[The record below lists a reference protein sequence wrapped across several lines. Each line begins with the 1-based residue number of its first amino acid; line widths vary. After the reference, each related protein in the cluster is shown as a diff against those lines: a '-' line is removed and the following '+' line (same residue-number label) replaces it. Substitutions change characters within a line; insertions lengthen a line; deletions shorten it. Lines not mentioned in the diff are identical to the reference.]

1 MVTGSYMDTRSNMT
15 SVNRGSN
22 VDLEDRFQREL
33 ESLLQQH
40 RNRQTF
46 GRERE
51 RDVDVHRSGSAPP
64 KVEGLLRAMDN
75 QYLNNSDYRD
85 IGNISSSSTSNGVEL
100 LSDDELR
107 WHPAYLSYY
116 YSNEHSNPRLPP
128 PLLSRE
134 DWRIAQRFHNS
145 ESVFDPVGDWR
156 KKVAQVD
163 NSSSLFSVQPGVP
176 VEQAEND
183 LMELRNAVAQGR
195 SQKTA
200 VQRLDQGR
208 DELSGLSG
216 YSGLGPRRKSFADIL
231 QEGLDR
237 DAALC
242 SQLSRPASCNTFRD
256 MNDAAVLSNF
266 SVGGFDTPLAFHESL
281 HSAAQSSPNTML
293 GSTMSSP
300 VPRNRTPDSHLVGRS
315 PASGLPPIGTRVG
328 PVEKKNN
335 FGAAIQ
341 NSESSYTAAEVADT
355 LSRLNMSEMS
365 QVKDHHM
372 QSQLQ
377 VELENQSDVMR
388 YIPNGHK
395 KALRQQNIATTESN
409 DHLFSGNYGGS
420 MSGYGTSL
428 GASTVGSHG
437 QVNIPKRTSSSASL
451 YSPSDRSRLGSLG
464 LSDVNIQNAN
474 INGTDFSTAGGY
486 LVNNKLNSLAEHYSA
501 EGSHLTGEGDRQSL
515 SRLINQVA
523 SELHS
528 PVMDPHY
535 SQYLHTASATGAPS
549 DHSLRRNNF
558 GASNGDTANDYLA
571 MLLAQNRQ
579 QLGNLSAAN
588 SRLFENPSYDLG
600 SMYLGNHLPSPS
612 KNSRNLQNMRM
623 AQSPSMMKVPFG
635 GLQGS
640 SHVDIGSTTETS
652 LLEGFKNNKTRSLE
666 LSEIV
671 GHVIEFSM
679 DQYGS
684 RFIQQKLETATDEE
698 KNAIFPEILPFGRT
712 LMTDVFGNYV
722 IQKFFEHGTNKQRKE
737 LAEQVTGHVLALSLQ
752 MYGCRVIQKA
762 LEVVDLEQQARM
774 VKELD
779 GSVMKCVHDQN
790 GNHVIQ
796 KCIERLP
803 QDWIQFIISSFY
815 GKVLALSTHP
825 YGCRVIQRV
834 LEHIDDTETQ
844 RIIMEEIMHSVC
856 ALAQDQYGN
865 YVIQHIIQHGK
876 PHERSEIINK
886 LAGQIVKMSQQKF
899 ASNVVEKCLTFGGPE
914 ERQVLVNEML
924 GYTDENEPLQAMM
937 KDPFGNYVVQK
948 VLETCDDQSLAL
960 ILSRIKVHL
969 NALKRYTYGKHIVA
983 RVEKLITTGERRI
996 GLSSSLTAN
1005 ATS

>member
-1 MVTGSYMDTRSNMT
+1 MFTDSFHMDTRSNL
-15 SVNRGSN
+15 NRGSN

-40 RNRQTF
+40 RDRQTF
-46 GRERE
+46 GGQRE

-64 KVEGLLRAMDN
+64 TVEGLLRAMDN
-75 QYLNNSDYRD
+75 QYLINNNNSDYIRD
-85 IGNISSSSTSNGVEL
+85 AANVGGATSNGVEL

-134 DWRIAQRFHNS
+134 DWRVAQRFHNG
-145 ESVFDPVGDWR
+145 ESVFDPVGEWR
-156 KKVAQVD
+156 KKAENNSS
-163 NSSSLFSVQPGVP
+163 NSSSLFTVQPGV
-176 VEQAEND
+176 EQAESD

-195 SQKTA
+195 SQKTP
-200 VQRLDQGR
+200 VQRLDP
-208 DELSGLSG
+208 
-216 YSGLGPRRKSFADIL
+216 GLGPRRKSFADIL

-237 DAALC
+237 DAALR

-256 MNDAAVLSNF
+256 MKDPAVLSNF
-266 SVGGFDTPLAFHESL
+266 SPGGFDSPLAFHESL
-281 HSAAQSSPNTML
+281 HSAGQNTPNTML
-293 GSTMSSP
+293 GSNMSSP
-300 VPRNRTPDSHLVGRS
+300 VPRNRTPDSHLVGRAS
-315 PASGLPPIGTRVG
+315 ASGLPPIGTRVG
-328 PVEKKNN
+328 PVEKKNT
-335 FGAAIQ
+335 FGSGIQ
-341 NSESSYTAAEVADT
+341 NCESYTAADVADR
-355 LSRLNMSEMS
+355 LSRLNMSEMN
-365 QVKDHHM
+365 QVKDNLM
-372 QSQLQ
+372 QSQIQ

-395 KALRQQNIATTESN
+395 KALRQQGIAMTESN
-409 DHLFSGNYGGS
+409 DQLFPANYGGI
-420 MSGYGTSL
+420 MSGYGTGL
-428 GASTVGSHG
+428 GASTVASHG
-437 QVNIPKRTSSSASL
+437 HVNIPKRASSSASL
-451 YSPSDRSRLGSLG
+451 YSASDRSRLGSLG

-474 INGTDFSTAGGY
+474 INGKDFSTAGGY

-515 SRLINQVA
+515 NRLINQAA

-528 PVMDPHY
+528 PIMDPQY
-535 SQYLHTASATGAPS
+535 SQYRHTSSATGPPS
-549 DHSLRRNNF
+549 DHPLLRNNF
-558 GASNGDTANDYLA
+558 GTTNGDTANEYVA

-588 SRLFENPSYDLG
+588 SRLFENPPYDLG
-600 SMYLGNHLPSPS
+600 SMYLGNNHLPSPS

-623 AQSPSMMKVPFG
+623 SQSAASMMKIPLG

-640 SHVDIGSTTETS
+640 SHVDIGSTTEAS

-698 KNAIFPEILPFGRT
+698 KNAIFPEILPYGRT

-762 LEVVDLEQQARM
+762 LEVVDVEQQTRM
-774 VKELD
+774 VQELD
-779 GSVMKCVHDQN
+779 GSVLKCVHDQN

-803 QDWIQFIISSFY
+803 QECIQFIISSFY

-834 LEHIDDTETQ
+834 LEHIDDVETQ
-844 RIIMEEIMHSVC
+844 RIIMGEIMNSVC
-856 ALAQDQYGN
+856 TLAQDQYGN

-876 PHERSEIINK
+876 PHERTEIINK
-886 LAGQIVKMSQQKF
+886 LAGQIVTMSQQKF

-960 ILSRIKVHL
+960 IISRIKVHL

-996 GLSSSLTAN
+996 GLSSSLAAN
-1005 ATS
+1005 ASP

>member
-1 MVTGSYMDTRSNMT
+1 MVTDSYMDTRSNMT

-40 RNRQTF
+40 RNRQGF

-51 RDVDVHRSGSAPP
+51 RDIDVHRSGSAPP
-64 KVEGLLRAMDN
+64 TVEGLLRAMDN

-85 IGNISSSSTSNGVEL
+85 SGNFSTSSTNNGVEL

-107 WHPAYLSYY
+107 WHPEYLSYY

-134 DWRIAQRFHNS
+134 DWRVAQRFHNS
-145 ESVFDPVGDWR
+145 ESVFDPVGEWR
-156 KKVAQVD
+156 KKVVEVD
-163 NSSSLFSVQPGVP
+163 NSSSLFSVQPGIP

-183 LMELRNAVAQGR
+183 LMELRNAVAV
-195 SQKTA
+195 QKTT

-208 DELSGLSG
+208 DELIGLSG
-216 YSGLGPRRKSFADIL
+216 YPGLGPRRKSFADIL

-256 MNDAAVLSNF
+256 MKDPAILSNF
-266 SVGGFDTPLAFHESL
+266 SAGGFDTPLAFHESL
-281 HSAAQSSPNTML
+281 HSAAQNSPK
-293 GSTMSSP
+293 S
-300 VPRNRTPDSHLVGRS
+300 RNRTPDSHLVGRS

-328 PVEKKNN
+328 PAEKKNT
-335 FGAAIQ
+335 FGTGTAIQ
-341 NSESSYTAAEVADT
+341 NCESYTAADVANT

-365 QVKDHHM
+365 QLNDNHM

-395 KALRQQNIATTESN
+395 KALRQQNIATTETN
-409 DHLFSGNYGGS
+409 DHFFLANYGGV

-428 GASTVGSHG
+428 GASTVGAHG
-437 QVNIPKRTSSSASL
+437 QANIPKRTSSSASL
-451 YSPSDRSRLGSLG
+451 YSTSDRSRLGSLSV
-464 LSDVNIQNAN
+464 SDVNIGNAN

-486 LVNNKLNSLAEHYSA
+486 LLNNKLNSLPEHYSP
-501 EGSHLTGEGDRQSL
+501 EGSHLTGEVDRQSL
-515 SRLINQVA
+515 NRLINQVA

-528 PVMDPHY
+528 PVIDPHY
-535 SQYLHTASATGAPS
+535 SQYLHTASAAGAPS
-549 DHSLRRNNF
+549 DHSSLRNNF
-558 GASNGDTANDYLA
+558 GTSNGDTANEYLS

-579 QLGNLSAAN
+579 QRGNLSAAN
-588 SRLFENPSYDLG
+588 SRFFENPSYDLG

-623 AQSPSMMKVPFG
+623 SSQSASMMKVPFG
-635 GLQGS
+635 GLHGS
-640 SHVDIGSTTETS
+640 SHVDIGSTTEVS
-652 LLEGFKNNKTRSLE
+652 LLEGFKNNKTMSLE
-666 LSEIV
+666 LSGIV

-698 KNAIFPEILPFGRT
+698 KDAIFPEILPYGRT
-712 LMTDVFGNYV
+712 LMADVFGNYV
-722 IQKFFEHGTNKQRKE
+722 IQKFFEHGTNRQRKE
-737 LAEQVTGHVLALSLQ
+737 LAEQVTGHVLVLSLQ

-762 LEVVDLEQQARM
+762 LEVVDLEQQVRM
-774 VKELD
+774 VQELD

-803 QDWIQFIISSFY
+803 QDYIQFIISSFY
-815 GKVLALSTHP
+815 GKVLSLSTHP

-834 LEHIDDTETQ
+834 LEHIDDVETQ
-844 RIIMEEIMHSVC
+844 RIIMEEIMQSVC
-856 ALAQDQYGN
+856 TLAQDQYGN

-1005 ATS
+1005 ATPSPSE

>member
-1 MVTGSYMDTRSNMT
+1 MFTDSSSYMDTRSNM
-15 SVNRGSN
+15 NRGSN
-22 VDLEDRFQREL
+22 VDPLEDRFQREL

-40 RNRQTF
+40 RDRQTF
-46 GRERE
+46 GSQQRE
-51 RDVDVHRSGSAPP
+51 RDVVDVHRSGSAPP
-64 KVEGLLRAMDN
+64 TVEGLLRAMDN
-75 QYLNNSDYRD
+75 QYLMNNNNNNNSSDYIRD
-85 IGNISSSSTSNGVEL
+85 AANLSASNGVEL

-134 DWRIAQRFHNS
+134 DWRVAQRFHNG
-145 ESVFDPVGDWR
+145 ETVFDPVGEWR
-156 KKVAQVD
+156 KKGENISSSSSNNN
-163 NSSSLFSVQPGVP
+163 NSSSLFTVQPGV
-176 VEQAEND
+176 EQAESD
-183 LMELRNAVAQGR
+183 LMELRNAVVQGR

-200 VQRLDQGR
+200 VQRLDP
-208 DELSGLSG
+208 GL
-216 YSGLGPRRKSFADIL
+216 GLGPRRKSFADIL

-237 DAALC
+237 DAALR

-256 MNDAAVLSNF
+256 MNDPAVLTNF
-266 SVGGFDTPLAFHESL
+266 TPGGFDSPLAFHESL
-281 HSAAQSSPNTML
+281 HSAGQNTPNAIL
-293 GSTMSSP
+293 GSNMSSP
-300 VPRNRTPDSHLVGRS
+300 VPRNRTPDSHLVGRAS
-315 PASGLPPIGTRVG
+315 ASGLPPIGTRVG
-328 PVEKKNN
+328 PVEKKNA
-335 FGAAIQ
+335 FGSGIH
-341 NSESSYTAAEVADT
+341 TAADVADT
-355 LSRLNMSEMS
+355 LSRLNMSEMN
-365 QVKDHHM
+365 QVKDNNLM

-377 VELENQSDVMR
+377 VELDNQSDVMR

-395 KALRQQNIATTESN
+395 KALRQQGIGMTESN
-409 DHLFSGNYGGS
+409 DQLFPANYGGI
-420 MSGYGTSL
+420 MSGYGTGL
-428 GASTVGSHG
+428 GASTVASHG
-437 QVNIPKRTSSSASL
+437 HVNIPKRASSSASL
-451 YSPSDRSRLGSLG
+451 YSSSDRSRLGGLG
-464 LSDVNIQNAN
+464 LSDNIPNAN
-474 INGTDFSTAGGY
+474 VNGMDFPAAGGY
-486 LVNNKLNSLAEHYSA
+486 LANNKLNSLAEHYSA
-501 EGSHLTGEGDRQSL
+501 EGPHLTGERDIQSL
-515 SRLINQVA
+515 NRLINQGA
-523 SELHS
+523 PELHS
-528 PVMDPHY
+528 PIMDPLY
-535 SQYLHTASATGAPS
+535 SQYRHTPSATGAPS
-549 DHSLRRNNF
+549 EHPLLRNNL
-558 GASNGDTANDYLA
+558 GTSNGDTTNEYLA
-571 MLLAQNRQ
+571 MLLAQQRH

-588 SRLFENPSYDLG
+588 SRLYENPPYDLS

-623 AQSPSMMKVPFG
+623 SQSAASMMKIPLG
-635 GLQGS
+635 GLQGP
-640 SHVDIGSTTETS
+640 SHVDIGSTTEAS

-698 KNAIFPEILPFGRT
+698 KNAIFPEILPIGRT

-722 IQKFFEHGTNKQRKE
+722 IQKFFEHGTHKQRKE

-762 LEVVDLEQQARM
+762 LEVVDVEQQTRM
-774 VKELD
+774 VQELD
-779 GSVMKCVHDQN
+779 GSVLKCVYDQN

-803 QDWIQFIISSFY
+803 QNCIQFIISSFY
-815 GKVLALSTHP
+815 GKVLALSSHP

-834 LEHIDDTETQ
+834 LEHIDDVETQ
-844 RIIMEEIMHSVC
+844 RIIMGEVMNSVC
-856 ALAQDQYGN
+856 TLAQDQYGN

-876 PHERSEIINK
+876 PHERTEIINK
-886 LAGQIVKMSQQKF
+886 LAGQIVTMSQQKF

-960 ILSRIKVHL
+960 IISRIKVHL

-996 GLSSSLTAN
+996 GLSSSLAAN
-1005 ATS
+1005 TSP

>member
-1 MVTGSYMDTRSNMT
+1 MYTDSYTDTRSNM
-15 SVNRGSN
+15 NRGSN
-22 VDLEDRFQREL
+22 AADLEDRFQREL

-40 RNRQTF
+40 RNHQTF
-46 GRERE
+46 GSQ
-51 RDVDVHRSGSAPP
+51 RDVVADVHRSGSAPP
-64 KVEGLLRAMDN
+64 TVEGLLRAMDN
-75 QYLNNSDYRD
+75 QYLMNTNADYIRD
-85 IGNISSSSTSNGVEL
+85 AANVGVEL

-134 DWRIAQRFHNS
+134 DWRVAQRFHNG
-145 ESVFDPVGDWR
+145 ETVFDPVGEWR
-156 KKVAQVD
+156 KKGE
-163 NSSSLFSVQPGVP
+163 NSNSNNNNSSSSLFSVQPGV
-176 VEQAEND
+176 EQAESD

-200 VQRLDQGR
+200 VQRLDP
-208 DELSGLSG
+208 
-216 YSGLGPRRKSFADIL
+216 GLGPRRKSFADIL

-237 DAALC
+237 DAALR

-256 MNDAAVLSNF
+256 MNDPAVLTNF
-266 SVGGFDTPLAFHESL
+266 SPGGFDSPLAFHESL
-281 HSAAQSSPNTML
+281 HSAGQNTPNAML
-293 GSTMSSP
+293 GSNMSSP
-300 VPRNRTPDSHLVGRS
+300 VPRNRTPESHLVGRAS
-315 PASGLPPIGTRVG
+315 ASGLPPIGTRVG
-328 PVEKKNN
+328 PVEKKNT
-335 FGAAIQ
+335 FGSAIH
-341 NSESSYTAAEVADT
+341 TAADVADT
-355 LSRLNMSEMS
+355 LSRLNMAEMN
-365 QVKDHHM
+365 QVKDNLM
-372 QSQLQ
+372 QSQIQ

-395 KALRQQNIATTESN
+395 KALRQQGIGMTESN
-409 DHLFSGNYGGS
+409 DQLFSSNYGGV

-428 GASTVGSHG
+428 GASTVASHG
-437 QVNIPKRTSSSASL
+437 QVNIPKRASSSASL
-451 YSPSDRSRLGSLG
+451 YSTSDRSRLGSLG
-464 LSDVNIQNAN
+464 LSDNIQNAN
-474 INGTDFSTAGGY
+474 VNGMDFSTAGGY
-486 LVNNKLNSLAEHYSA
+486 LVNNKLNSLAEHYSP
-501 EGSHLTGEGDRQSL
+501 EGSHLNGEGDIQNL
-515 SRLINQVA
+515 NRLINQA
-523 SELHS
+523 AAELHS
-528 PVMDPHY
+528 PIMDPHY
-535 SQYLHTASATGAPS
+535 SQYRHTASATGAPS
-549 DHSLRRNNF
+549 DHPLLRNNL
-558 GASNGDTANDYLA
+558 GTSNGDTANEYLA
-571 MLLAQNRQ
+571 MLLAQQRH

-588 SRLFENPSYDLG
+588 SRLFDNPPYDLG

-623 AQSPSMMKVPFG
+623 SQSAASMMKIPLG
-635 GLQGS
+635 GLPGS
-640 SHVDIGSTTETS
+640 SHVDIGSATEAS

-698 KNAIFPEILPFGRT
+698 KNAIFPEILPYGRT

-722 IQKFFEHGTNKQRKE
+722 IQKFFEHGTTKQRKE

-762 LEVVDLEQQARM
+762 LEVVDVEQQAQM
-774 VKELD
+774 VRELD
-779 GSVMKCVHDQN
+779 GSVLKCVHDQN

-803 QDWIQFIISSFY
+803 QECIQFIISSFY

-834 LEHIDDTETQ
+834 LEHIDDIETQ
-844 RIIMEEIMHSVC
+844 RIIMEEIMNSVC
-856 ALAQDQYGN
+856 TLAQDQYGN

-876 PHERSEIINK
+876 PHERTEIINK
-886 LAGQIVKMSQQKF
+886 LAGQIVTMSQQKF

-948 VLETCDDQSLAL
+948 VLETCDDQSLSL
-960 ILSRIKVHL
+960 IISRIKVHL

-996 GLSSSLTAN
+996 GLSSSLAAN
-1005 ATS
+1005 ASP

>member
-1 MVTGSYMDTRSNMT
+1 MVTDRYMDTRSNLASM
-15 SVNRGSN
+15 NRGSN

-40 RNRQTF
+40 RNRQTY

-64 KVEGLLRAMDN
+64 TVEGLLRAMDN

-85 IGNISSSSTSNGVEL
+85 VGNFSSSSTSNGVEL

-107 WHPAYLSYY
+107 WHPDYLSYY

-134 DWRIAQRFHNS
+134 DWRVAQRFHNS
-145 ESVFDPVGDWR
+145 ESVFDPVGEWR
-156 KKVAQVD
+156 KKVAEVD

-176 VEQAEND
+176 VDQAEND

-208 DELSGLSG
+208 EEMIGLSG
-216 YSGLGPRRKSFADIL
+216 YPGLGPRRKSFADIL

-237 DAALC
+237 DAALGN
-242 SQLSRPASCNTFRD
+242 QLSRPASCNTFRD
-256 MNDAAVLSNF
+256 MKDQAALSNF
-266 SVGGFDTPLAFHESL
+266 NVGGFDSTLAFHESL
-281 HSAAQSSPNTML
+281 HSAAQNSPNTML

-300 VPRNRTPDSHLVGRS
+300 VPRNRTPDSHLIGRS
-315 PASGLPPIGTRVG
+315 PASGLPPIGTRVS
-328 PVEKKNN
+328 PVEKKNT
-335 FGAAIQ
+335 FGTAIQ
-341 NSESSYTAAEVADT
+341 NGDSYTAAEVADT
-355 LSRLNMSEMS
+355 LSRLNISEMS
-365 QVKDHHM
+365 QVKENHI
-372 QSQLQ
+372 QSQLR

-395 KALRQQNIATTESN
+395 KALRQKNIATAESR
-409 DHLFSGNYGGS
+409 DHLFSGNYGGI
-420 MSGYGTSL
+420 MNGYGTSL
-428 GASTVGSHG
+428 GASMMGSHG

-451 YSPSDRSRLGSLG
+451 YSNSDRSRLGSLG
-464 LSDVNIQNAN
+464 LSDVNIQNGN
-474 INGTDFSTAGGY
+474 INGTDFSTAAGY
-486 LVNNKLNSLAEHYSA
+486 LVNNKLNPLAEHYSA
-501 EGSHLTGEGDRQSL
+501 EGSQLTGEGDRQSL
-515 SRLINQVA
+515 NRLINQVA

-535 SQYLHTASATGAPS
+535 NQYLQTASATAAPS
-549 DHSLRRNNF
+549 DHSLLRNSF
-558 GASNGDTANDYLA
+558 GPSNGDTANEYLA

-579 QLGNLSAAN
+579 QLGNINAAN
-588 SRLFENPSYDLG
+588 TRLFESPSYDLG
-600 SMYLGNHLPSPS
+600 SMYLGNHMPSPS
-612 KNSRNLQNMRM
+612 KNSRNFQNMRM
-623 AQSPSMMKVPFG
+623 SQSASMTKVPFG
-635 GLQGS
+635 GSQGS
-640 SHVDIGSTTETS
+640 SHVDIGSTTEVS

-666 LSEIV
+666 LSDIV

-698 KNAIFPEILPFGRT
+698 KNAIFPEIFPYART

-737 LAEQVTGHVLALSLQ
+737 LAEQVTGHVLPLSLQ

-774 VKELD
+774 VQELD

-815 GKVLALSTHP
+815 GKVLTLSTHP

-856 ALAQDQYGN
+856 TLAQDQYGN

-899 ASNVVEKCLTFGGPE
+899 ASNVVEKCLTFGGPA
-914 ERQVLVNEML
+914 ERLVLVNEML
-924 GYTDENEPLQAMM
+924 GSTDENEPLQAMM

-960 ILSRIKVHL
+960 ILSHIKVHL

-996 GLSSSLTAN
+996 GLSSSIIAN
-1005 ATS
+1005 ATP